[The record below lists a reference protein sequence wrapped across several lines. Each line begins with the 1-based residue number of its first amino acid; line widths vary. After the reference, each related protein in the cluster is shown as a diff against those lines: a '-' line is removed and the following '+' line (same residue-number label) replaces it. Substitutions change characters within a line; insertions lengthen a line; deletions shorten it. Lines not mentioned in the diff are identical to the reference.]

1 MKPQKFGIV
10 LFSAAALFLLIV
22 DSQTAAAGVREGLE
36 LCIRTLIPSL
46 FPFFVVSNLLT
57 SMMMES
63 TLTFLKPLGKLCK
76 IDSGCESLLAVG
88 FLGGYPVGAQ
98 NIAMSLRSGAISET
112 TAKRMMAF
120 CNNAGPAFL
129 FGIVGTMFPSK
140 WSVLLIWTLHIAGAV
155 LVSFIIP
162 RNDTE
167 PAKSMNAKPMNLSR
181 LMEQS
186 IKTMAIVCGWVVL
199 FRLMLHFLDKWILL
213 RISAPGQVLLSG
225 ILELSN
231 GCVQLSAIDNE
242 GLRFVICSVMLAF
255 GGLCVTIQTFSL
267 CQGCDMTYYFPGKT
281 IQSIF
286 CFLMSYFTQLIVF
299 PHNCIRLPSV
309 VLLMPAGALLLIIYF
324 LRKNKISCSNSA
336 PIGV

>member
-10 LFSAAALFLLIV
+10 VFSAAALFLLIV

-98 NIAMSLRSGAISET
+98 NIAMFLRSGAISET

-129 FGIVGTMFPSK
+129 FGIVGSMFSSK
-140 WSVLLIWTLHIAGAV
+140 WSVLLLWLIHIAGAV
-155 LVSFIIP
+155 LVSFSIP

-242 GLRFVICSVMLAF
+242 GLRFIICSVMLAF

-286 CFLMSYFTQLIVF
+286 CFLISYLTQLIVF
-299 PHNCIRLPSV
+299 PHSCIRLPSV
-309 VLLMPAGALLLIIYF
+309 VLLMPAGALLLIIYC